1 MRHQNTVEG
10 IQDGHGDSPVLENR
24 IPLSHE
30 SSRHFKLAWASLKNP
45 KLLFILLI
53 LFMIFGLYLFNNMQG
68 KEKPI
73 KSSGVSFV
81 DEPSSSGQDQRKK
94 RQFPELVDEAAKLG
108 PLPEKLLNQDKL
120 SEATKNSAPFPPAGL
135 PPFPVASGNQVN
147 GTLSGPPNSMMVVGG
162 DIARSGKSS
171 TDMLSPASFLPNS
184 PAGLLPNASTGLLS
198 DKAPAKPVK
207 TSTEP
212 DFLASRLSNRNYLM
226 SKGSSMPCVLRN
238 RLISSL
244 PGPVQCHLI
253 SDVYSENGVLRL
265 LEKGA
270 LVVGEYQTTLQTGQA
285 RLGIIWHQIKNP
297 NGVLL
302 NLESP
307 ATDSLGSIGVTGY
320 LDTRWMERFG
330 QAIMFSLIQDE
341 IQAMQRERQAANT
354 AVTVYPQQ
362 QTVQVG
368 QSIANKMIDANINI
382 IPIITINQGARINI
396 MVNKNIDFSDVYS
409 LEMK

>member
-1 MRHQNTVEG
+1 MR
-10 IQDGHGDSPVLENR
+10 QDNPEHDFHDDAMDSPVLGGHM
-24 IPLSHE
+24 PLFQE
-30 SSRHFKLAWASLKNP
+30 STRRFRLSWAILKNP

-53 LFMIFGLYLFNNMQG
+53 LLMTFCFYLYNNFQS

-73 KSSGVSFV
+73 KKPATSFV
-81 DEPSSSGQDQRKK
+81 DEPSSTVQDQRKK

-108 PLPEKLLNQDKL
+108 PLPDKLLNQDKL
-120 SEATKNSAPFPPAGL
+120 VEATKNSAPSSPPGL
-135 PPFPVASGNQVN
+135 PPFPNISAPQV
-147 GTLSGPPNSMMVVGG
+147 GGIPLGSANSMMVVGG
-162 DIARSGKSS
+162 DNARSDKSPANI
-171 TDMLSPASFLPNS
+171 LSPASFLPNS
-184 PAGLLPNASTGLLS
+184 PTGLLP

-212 DFLASRLSNRNYLM
+212 DYLASRLSNRNYLLF
-226 SKGSSMPCVLRN
+226 KGSSIPCVLRN

-253 SDVYSENGVLRL
+253 NDVYSEDGVLRL

-285 RLGIIWHQIKNP
+285 RLAIIWHQIKNP
-297 NGVLL
+297 NGVLV

-307 ATDSLGSIGVTGY
+307 ATDNLGSIGITGY

-341 IQAMQRERQAANT
+341 IQALQRERQAANN

-368 QSIANKMIDANINI
+368 QSIANKMIDANVNIVPIITVNQGTRINI
-382 IPIITINQGARINI
+382 I
-396 MVNKNIDFSDVYS
+396 VNKNIDFSDVYS
-409 LEMK
+409 LEKK